1 MFKLKKFNINDD
13 ELRER
18 KLKFI
23 EIILLV
29 GGIIGG
35 VRLQN
40 KNDLMNII
48 FVLFLISSVLY
59 YFLVSNKIDVKI
71 SFEIAIILIALGFSV
86 IAIGPLIYVGMQ
98 PTYTIALIFLSIVLG
113 FFVFIALYQGKKK

>member
-40 KNDLMNII
+40 KNNLMNII

-59 YFLVSNKIDVKI
+59 YFLGVV
-71 SFEIAIILIALGFSV
+71 
-86 IAIGPLIYVGMQ
+86 
-98 PTYTIALIFLSIVLG
+98 
-113 FFVFIALYQGKKK
+113 